1 MSSKKYAVFIET
13 SEEKRDMW
21 YYFIKYD
28 GNEAN
33 LNHLYKQLESIHWTL
48 LPGLCSFQLHLD
60 HLVSEET
67 AFQMCQVKN
76 QFLSHKKLD
85 GKLKKIYF
93 DFDEHDGNVTK
104 MGKVYD
110 VLKFGRISDYC
121 VKYSLSDLNLCLS
134 SSSSGEGDGEE
145 DDDEEEREE
154 DTETDSIS
162 NSESEEEM
170 EEISPELLQDLKKQL
185 IF

>member
-13 SEEKRDMW
+13 SEEKREMW

-33 LNHLYKQLESIHWTL
+33 LNHLYKQLESIHWVL

-67 AFQMCQVKN
+67 AFQMCRLKN

-93 DFDEHDGNVTK
+93 DFEDHDGNVTK

-110 VLKFGRISDYC
+110 VLKFGRLSDYFI
-121 VKYSLSDLNLCLS
+121 KYSLSDLNLSLS
-134 SSSSGEGDGEE
+134 SSSSGE
-145 DDDEEEREE
+145 EEEGEE

-162 NSESEEEM
+162 NSEDEET

>member
-13 SEEKRDMW
+13 SEEKREMW

-33 LNHLYKQLESIHWTL
+33 LNHLYKQLESIHWVL
-48 LPGLCSFQLHLD
+48 LPGLSSFQLHLD

-67 AFQMCQVKN
+67 AFQMCQLKN

-93 DFDEHDGNVTK
+93 DFEDHDGNVTK

-110 VLKFGRISDYC
+110 VLKFGRLSDYF

-134 SSSSGEGDGEE
+134 SSSGEDEDEDEDE
-145 DDDEEEREE
+145 DDEEE

-162 NSESEEEM
+162 NSESEEET

>member
-13 SEEKRDMW
+13 SEEKREMW

-33 LNHLYKQLESIHWTL
+33 LNHLYKQLESIHWVL

-67 AFQMCQVKN
+67 AFQMCKVKN

-110 VLKFGRISDYC
+110 VLKFGRISDYF

-134 SSSSGEGDGEE
+134 SSSGEE
-145 DDDEEEREE
+145 ENDEEE

-162 NSESEEEM
+162 NSENEET

>member
-13 SEEKRDMW
+13 SEEKRGMW

-48 LPGLCSFQLHLD
+48 LPGLCSFQLHID

-67 AFQMCQVKN
+67 AFQMCQLKN

-110 VLKFGRISDYC
+110 VLKFGRISDYF

-145 DDDEEEREE
+145 DDEEEEE

-162 NSESEEEM
+162 NSESEEET